1 MTTWNSASFPHGVAL
16 FLASNGEALV
26 RVSFARTA
34 EVTPPDWPADW
45 TRSVEDRVLVE
56 AVQQL
61 WEYFGGERE
70 SFSVPLRPIGTAF
83 QLSVWQALKEIPYGR
98 TRSYRDI
105 AHSIGRPT
113 ATRAVG
119 AANGQNPLP
128 IFVPCHRVIGSNG
141 SLTGFGGG
149 LDVKLALLRLE
160 GVLLPG

>member
-1 MTTWNSASFPHGVAL
+1 M
-16 FLASNGEALV
+16 
-26 RVSFARTA
+26 
-34 EVTPPDWPADW
+34 
-45 TRSVEDRVLVE
+45 VE
-56 AVQQL
+56 AERQL
-61 WEYFGGERE
+61 REYFGGERE
-70 SFSVPLRPIGTAF
+70 SFSVPLRLVGTAF
-83 QLSVWQALKEIPYGR
+83 QLSVWQALKKIPYGR
-98 TRSYRDI
+98 TRSYREI
-105 AHSIGRPT
+105 ARSIGRPT